1 MIKKHSQISG
11 PILFGIGL
19 VIIWQICIAA
29 FGIKSY
35 VFPSPMGLIVSIE
48 KHHQILLAALW
59 VTAQEAL
66 AGLGM
71 AVVAGL
77 AIAIVAAHF
86 ERINKMIMPYL
97 VIIQTTP
104 IVAIAPLFVLWF
116 GEGMLSRI
124 VSSFAVTLI
133 PMTITMTQA
142 FQVEDGGRH
151 DIYRVFKYGPVRRF
165 FTITWPLAVPGI
177 ISSLQFGV
185 ALAVVGAIV
194 GELVTADSGLGYVII
209 QASYE
214 VDTPL
219 LFAAISF
226 SALIGIVLYLLIT
239 YLSQLIHMDRYYIS
253 ER

>member
-1 MIKKHSQISG
+1 MKRHSQIYS
-11 PILFGIGL
+11 PILFGIAM
-19 VIIWQICIAA
+19 IIVWQICITA
-29 FGIKSY
+29 FDVKSY
-35 VFPSPMGLIVSIE
+35 VFPSPMGLLLSIE
-48 KHHQILLAALW
+48 RHHQILLAALW
-59 VTAQEAL
+59 VTSQEAL
-66 AGLGM
+66 AGLGL
-71 AVVAGL
+71 AVAVGL
-77 AIAIVAAHF
+77 AVAIVTAHF
-86 ERINKMIMPYL
+86 QFINKMIMPYL
-97 VIIQTTP
+97 VIVQTTP

-165 FTITWPLAVPGI
+165 LMITFPLAVPGI
-177 ISSLQFGV
+177 LSSLQFGV

-226 SALIGIVLYLLIT
+226 AALIGIVLYLLIT
-239 YLSQLIHMDRYYIS
+239 SLAQMIHLDRYYIS